1 MVQIF
6 ILEIYLKSLS
16 LSLSLSYMKKSEKYF
31 AVLLISVA
39 ILSVALISA
48 FSLTGNVINS
58 YVEPVKVF
66 NVTSYSAGPDG
77 MSNTGDDSFCLETK
91 IPKTF
96 VMDAFGNYRNN
107 VFRTESGI
115 FVIGRSNPSGGAD
128 YDTDTVLES
137 PEDFIRYYDIA
148 DGEIKLKGRNYVY
161 NFCVSFS
168 DFSSEFQSLVLN
180 FGLTILNQNN
190 RILGHGEFKIF
201 YDTNSKFFG
210 AHNIEWGEFTYMSPP
225 VAPPEEPEVVENNLL
240 NNILEK

>member
-1 MVQIF
+1 
-6 ILEIYLKSLS
+6 
-16 LSLSLSYMKKSEKYF
+16 MKKSEKYF
-31 AVLLISVA
+31 AVLLISVV
-39 ILSVALISA
+39 IISVALVSA

-66 NVTSYSAGPDG
+66 NVPSYSVGPDG
-77 MSNTGDDSFCLETK
+77 MPNTLDDSFCLETK

-107 VFRTESGI
+107 VFRTETGI
-115 FVIGRSNPSGGAD
+115 FVTGRSNSPSTSPGGAD

-137 PEDFIRYYDIA
+137 PEHFIRYFDIA

-225 VAPPEEPEVVENNLL
+225 VATPEEPEVVENNLL